1 MASFSLRQTRSHWM
15 IMLMRLLVYGAMLSP
30 IKCILVLGYSA
41 LLLGCSDTNQSAQ
54 INEIQEADETIYEWK
69 MITSW
74 PKNLPALGTSPEY
87 FAQIVEKMSNG
98 RMKIRVYGANEL
110 VGGLEV
116 FDAVSQGVAEIG
128 HTGAYYW
135 QGKIPST
142 PFFSS
147 IPFGM
152 TSYEQDAWL
161 RFGGGNELWRE
172 LYAPFNLIPVRG
184 GNSGAQMFGW
194 FNKEINSLADLQGLK
209 MRIPSLGGEVFRRA
223 GGVPVTMQVS
233 EVFTAL
239 QTGALDATEF
249 VSPYNDL
256 AAGYHTVADYYYY
269 PGWHEPGSTL
279 EAIFNKDK
287 FESLPADLQ
296 EILMAG
302 TEVMNQLL
310 LDELAAK
317 NNAALST
324 LIEDHDIQIRRLP
337 DDVLIELRR
346 ISDEVVAEMAQTDEA
361 TARVYES
368 WRNFRDGVMNYNRI
382 AEEAFIEARKLPT
395 Q

>member
-1 MASFSLRQTRSHWM
+1 MS
-15 IMLMRLLVYGAMLSP
+15 IMS
-30 IKCILVLGYSA
+30 GYKMKRFKKVV
-41 LLLGCSDTNQSAQ
+41 
-54 INEIQEADETIYEWK
+54 INEVYVIFLCAVLASCSQDDQTTIVPTTFQEATYEWK

-87 FAQIVEKMSNG
+87 FAEIVERMSNG

-128 HTGAYYW
+128 HSGAYYW
-135 QGKIPST
+135 QGKIPAT

-161 RFGGGNELWRE
+161 RYGGGNELWRE

-184 GNSGAQMFGW
+184 GNSGVQMFGW
-194 FNKEINSLADLQGLK
+194 FNKEINSLGDLQGLT

-279 EAIFNKDK
+279 ETIFNKER
-287 FESLPADLQ
+287 FESLPIDLQ

-302 TEVMNQLL
+302 TEIMNQLL
-310 LDELAAK
+310 LDELTAR
-317 NNAALST
+317 NNEALRV
-324 LIEDHDIQIRRLP
+324 LVEEHGVQLRKLP
-337 DDVLIELRR
+337 NDVLAELHR
-346 ISDEVVAEMAQTDEA
+346 ISNEVVGELALVDES
-361 TARVYES
+361 TSRVYES
-368 WRNFRDGVMNYNRI
+368 WRNFRDNVLNYNRI
-382 AEEAFIEARKLPT
+382 AEEAFIEARNLPIN
-395 Q
+395 

>member
-1 MASFSLRQTRSHWM
+1 M
-15 IMLMRLLVYGAMLSP
+15 IGKKKPHNQGLLIA
-30 IKCILVLGYSA
+30 ITAFCLVLH
-41 LLLGCSDTNQSAQ
+41 GCTREQQDNVAQSTAADNQSV
-54 INEIQEADETIYEWK
+54 YEWK

-74 PKNLPALGTSPEY
+74 PKNSPALGTLPED
-87 FAQIVEKMSNG
+87 FAEIVEKMSNG
-98 RMKIRVYGANEL
+98 RMLIRVYGANEL

-116 FDAVSQGVAEIG
+116 FDAVSRGVAEIG

-135 QGKIPST
+135 QGKIPAS
-142 PFFSS
+142 PFFTT

-161 RFGGGNELWRE
+161 RYGGGNELWQE
-172 LYAPFNLIPVRG
+172 LYAPFNLFPVRG
-184 GNSGAQMFGW
+184 GNSGVQMFGW
-194 FNKEINSLADLQGLK
+194 FNKEINSLEDLQGLK

-223 GGVPVTMQVS
+223 GGVSETMEAS
-233 EVFTAL
+233 EVLTAL
-239 QTGALDATEF
+239 QTGRLDAAEF

-279 EAIFNKDK
+279 ETIFNKEKLDA
-287 FESLPADLQ
+287 LPSDLR

-310 LDELAAK
+310 LDLFMAE
-317 NNAALST
+317 NNKALRT
-324 LIEDHDIQIRRLP
+324 LVEDHGVQLRRLP

-346 ISDEVVAEMAQTDEA
+346 ISEEVVAELGQTDEI

-368 WRNFRDGVMNYNRI
+368 WKSFKDGAMNYNRI
-382 AEEAFIEARKLPT
+382 AEEALI
-395 Q
+395 

>member
-1 MASFSLRQTRSHWM
+1 MVSVILRKPKSHWISYRM
-15 IMLMRLLVYGAMLSP
+15 CKKLKKVSMKRYLLVVLSIALFSCSPNDQPVSSLEP
-30 IKCILVLGYSA
+30 IEESF
-41 LLLGCSDTNQSAQ
+41 
-54 INEIQEADETIYEWK
+54 YEWK

-87 FAQIVEKMSNG
+87 FAEIVETMSNG
-98 RMKIRVYGANEL
+98 RMKVRVYGANEL

-128 HTGAYYW
+128 HSGAYYW
-135 QGKIPST
+135 QGKIPGT

-161 RFGGGNELWRE
+161 RYGGGNELWRE
-172 LYAPFNLIPVRG
+172 LYKPFNLIPVRG
-184 GNSGAQMFGW
+184 GNSGVQMFGW
-194 FNKEINSLADLQGLK
+194 FNKEINSLEDLQGLT

-256 AAGYHTVADYYYY
+256 AAGYHTVAEYYYY

-279 EAIFNKDK
+279 ETIFNKEK
-287 FESLPADLQ
+287 FESLPKDLQ

-302 TEVMNQLL
+302 TEIMNQLL
-310 LDELAAK
+310 LDELMAK
-317 NNAALST
+317 NNEALRV
-324 LIEDHDIQIRRLP
+324 LVEEHGVQLRKLP
-337 DDVLIELRR
+337 NDVLTELHR
-346 ISDEVVAEMAQTDEA
+346 ISEEVVSEMSSVDEQTA
-361 TARVYES
+361 KVYES
-368 WRNFRDGVMNYNRI
+368 WKNFRDNVINYNRI
-382 AEEAFIEARKLPT
+382 AEEAFVEARKLPLN
-395 Q
+395 

>member
-1 MASFSLRQTRSHWM
+1 MLRITRLFLCVNFSLIPVS
-15 IMLMRLLVYGAMLSP
+15 
-30 IKCILVLGYSA
+30 
-41 LLLGCSDTNQSAQ
+41 CSETNQSKNLNQSTALYE
-54 INEIQEADETIYEWK
+54 NVYEWK

-87 FAQIVEKMSNG
+87 FAEIVDRMSNG

-128 HTGAYYW
+128 HSGAYYW
-135 QGKIPST
+135 QGKIPAT

-152 TSYEQDAWL
+152 TSYEQDSWL
-161 RFGGGNELWRE
+161 KFGGGNELWRE

-184 GNSGAQMFGW
+184 GNSGVQMFGW
-194 FNKEINSLADLQGLK
+194 FNKEINSLQDIQGLK

-223 GGVPVTMQVS
+223 GGIPVTMQVS

-256 AAGYHTVADYYYY
+256 AAGYYDVADYYYY

-279 EAIFNKDK
+279 ETIFNKEK
-287 FESLPADLQ
+287 FESLPLDLQ

-302 TEVMNQLL
+302 SEVMNQLL
-310 LDELAAK
+310 LDELTAK
-317 NNAALST
+317 NNEALT
-324 LIEDHDIQIRRLP
+324 ALVDLHGVQIRRLP

-346 ISDEVVAEMAQTDEA
+346 LSDEVIIELAQEDNN

-368 WRNFRDGVMNYNRI
+368 WKNFKDGVISYNRI
-382 AEEAFIEARKLPT
+382 AEEAFIEARKLPAD
-395 Q
+395 

>member
-1 MASFSLRQTRSHWM
+1 MQNNLKNFLA
-15 IMLMRLLVYGAMLSP
+15 
-30 IKCILVLGYSA
+30 LGIIA
-41 LLLGCSDTNQSAQ
+41 LL
-54 INEIQEADETIYEWK
+54 IQACGNDGPPAGATPAADQAEQQVYEWK

-87 FAQIVEKMSNG
+87 FADIVERMSGG
-98 RMKIRVYGANEL
+98 RIKVRVYGANEL

-116 FDAVSQGVAEIG
+116 FDAVRQGVAEIG
-128 HTGAYYW
+128 HSGAYYW
-135 QGKIPST
+135 QGKIAAT

-161 RFGGGNELWRE
+161 RFGGGNELWKE

-184 GNSGAQMFGW
+184 GNSGTQMFGW

-223 GGVPVTMQVS
+223 GGVPVTLQVS
-233 EVFTAL
+233 DVFTAL

-256 AAGYHTVADYYYY
+256 AAGYHTVAEYYYY

-279 EAIFNKDK
+279 ETVFNKER
-287 FESLPADLQ
+287 FEALPEDLQ
-296 EILMAG
+296 SILLAAA
-302 TEVMNQLL
+302 EVMNQTL
-310 LDELAAK
+310 LDELMAK
-317 NNAALST
+317 NNEALQS
-324 LIEDHDIQIRRLP
+324 LVEEHGVELRRLP
-337 DDVLIELRR
+337 DDVLLELRR
-346 ISDEVVAEMAQTDEA
+346 LSGEVVVELAETDE
-361 TARVYES
+361 TTRRIYES
-368 WRNFRDGVMNYNRI
+368 WNNFRTGVMNYNRI
-382 AEEAFIEARKLPT
+382 AEEAFIDARNLPPN
-395 Q
+395 

>member
-1 MASFSLRQTRSHWM
+1 M
-15 IMLMRLLVYGAMLSP
+15 IGK
-30 IKCILVLGYSA
+30 IKADTQGGLIVTTVFFLA
-41 LLLGCSDTNQSAQ
+41 LHGCSGEQQDSFRQPATVSDQ
-54 INEIQEADETIYEWK
+54 TVYEWK

-74 PKNLPALGTSPEY
+74 PKNLPALGTLPEY
-87 FAQIVEKMSNG
+87 FAEIVEKMSNG
-98 RMKIRVYGANEL
+98 RMLIRVYGANEL

-135 QGKIPST
+135 QGKIPGT

-172 LYAPFNLIPVRG
+172 IYAPFNLIPVRG
-184 GNSGAQMFGW
+184 GNSGVQMFGW
-194 FNKEINSLADLQGLK
+194 FNKEINSLEDLQGLK

-269 PGWHEPGSTL
+269 PGWHEPGTTL
-279 EAIFNKDK
+279 ETIFNKAAL
-287 FESLPADLQ
+287 ESLPEDLQ

-310 LDELAAK
+310 LDELTAK
-317 NNAALST
+317 NNEALRV
-324 LIEDHDIQIRRLP
+324 LVEDYGVQLRKLP
-337 DDVLIELRR
+337 DDVLLELRR
-346 ISDEVVAEMAQTDEA
+346 ISEEVVAELGQTDES
-361 TARVYES
+361 TARIYES
-368 WRNFRDGVMNYNRI
+368 WKGFKDGVMNYSSI
-382 AEEAFIEARKLPT
+382 AEEALIEARKLPSN
-395 Q
+395 

>member
-1 MASFSLRQTRSHWM
+1 MQSRPKDFLALG
-15 IMLMRLLVYGAMLSP
+15 IIAMLVQACGNEESQT
-30 IKCILVLGYSA
+30 SA
-41 LLLGCSDTNQSAQ
+41 TSSADHSEQ
-54 INEIQEADETIYEWK
+54 KVYEWK

-87 FAQIVEKMSNG
+87 FAEIVEQMSAG

-116 FDAVSQGVAEIG
+116 FDAVRQGVAEIG
-128 HTGAYYW
+128 HSGAYYW
-135 QGKIPST
+135 QGKIPAT

-152 TSYEQDAWL
+152 TSYEQNAWL
-161 RFGGGNELWRE
+161 RYGGGDKLWKD

-184 GNSGAQMFGW
+184 GNTGTQMFGW
-194 FNKEINSLADLQGLK
+194 FNKEIDSLADLRGLK

-256 AAGYHTVADYYYY
+256 AAGYHTVAKYYYY

-279 EAIFNKDK
+279 ETIFNKQR
-287 FESLPADLQ
+287 FEALPADLQ
-296 EILMAG
+296 AILLAAA
-302 TEVMNQLL
+302 EVMNQTL
-310 LDELAAK
+310 LDELMAK
-317 NNAALST
+317 NNEALKS
-324 LIEDHDIQIRRLP
+324 LVQEHGVEIRRLP
-337 DDVLIELRR
+337 DDVLVELRR
-346 ISDEVVAEMAQTDEA
+346 LSTEVVLELATADEA
-361 TARVYES
+361 TRVIYES
-368 WRNFRDGVMNYNRI
+368 WNNFRSGVMNYNRI
-382 AEEAFIEARKLPT
+382 AEEALIEARTLHTPN
-395 Q
+395 

>member
-1 MASFSLRQTRSHWM
+1 MSNMAGDEMKRFKKVS
-15 IMLMRLLVYGAMLSP
+15 
-30 IKCILVLGYSA
+30 
-41 LLLGCSDTNQSAQ
+41 
-54 INEIQEADETIYEWK
+54 INEIYVIFLCAVLASCSQDNQTTIAPTAFQETTYEWK

-87 FAQIVEKMSNG
+87 FAEIVERMSNG

-128 HTGAYYW
+128 HSGAYYW
-135 QGKIPST
+135 QGKIPAT

-161 RFGGGNELWRE
+161 RYGGGNELWRE

-184 GNSGAQMFGW
+184 GNSGVQMFGW
-194 FNKEINSLADLQGLK
+194 FNREINSLGDLQGLT

-279 EAIFNKDK
+279 ETIFNKER
-287 FESLPADLQ
+287 FESLPIDLQ

-302 TEVMNQLL
+302 TEIMNQLL
-310 LDELAAK
+310 LDELTAR
-317 NNAALST
+317 NNEALRV
-324 LIEDHDIQIRRLP
+324 LVEEHGVQLRKLP
-337 DDVLIELRR
+337 NDVLAELHR
-346 ISDEVVAEMAQTDEA
+346 ISNEVVGELALVDES
-361 TARVYES
+361 TSRVYES
-368 WRNFRDGVMNYNRI
+368 WRNFRDNVINYNRI
-382 AEEAFIEARKLPT
+382 AEEAFIEARNLSIN
-395 Q
+395 

>member
-1 MASFSLRQTRSHWM
+1 MSNMAGDEMKRFKKVS
-15 IMLMRLLVYGAMLSP
+15 
-30 IKCILVLGYSA
+30 
-41 LLLGCSDTNQSAQ
+41 
-54 INEIQEADETIYEWK
+54 INEIYVIFLCAVLASCSQDNQTTIAPTAFQETTYEWK

-87 FAQIVEKMSNG
+87 FAEIVERMSNG

-128 HTGAYYW
+128 HSGAYYW
-135 QGKIPST
+135 QGKIPAT

-161 RFGGGNELWRE
+161 RYGGGNELWRE

-184 GNSGAQMFGW
+184 GNSGVQMFGW
-194 FNKEINSLADLQGLK
+194 FNREINSLGDLQGLT

-279 EAIFNKDK
+279 ETIFNKER
-287 FESLPADLQ
+287 FEALPIDLQ
-296 EILMAG
+296 EILIAG
-302 TEVMNQLL
+302 TEIMNQLL
-310 LDELAAK
+310 LDELTAR
-317 NNAALST
+317 NNEALRV
-324 LIEDHDIQIRRLP
+324 LVEEHGVQLRKLP
-337 DDVLIELRR
+337 NDVLAELHR
-346 ISDEVVAEMAQTDEA
+346 ISNEVVGELALVDES
-361 TARVYES
+361 TSRVYES
-368 WRNFRDGVMNYNRI
+368 WRIFRDNVLNYNRI
-382 AEEAFIEARKLPT
+382 AEEAFIEARNLPIN
-395 Q
+395 